1 MPGHDHGPVAAH
13 RDDQKL
19 GGPVAIEQPPGEPGG
34 RGAGEQEGQI
44 LIAHLHDVGAGG
56 GPLRGGAR
64 GPAIG
69 RHRRPGV
76 GVIAGDNVTPVARG
90 FRQPQHLFAAGRE
103 HHAEGA
109 DVHGG
114 AALGEPQS
122 PHIPAEV
129 ELVAGGSLG
138 VERGQRPAGGLARG
152 SREDHLDAVVL
163 QVCADEG
170 AVVVRSD
177 LRHQRRALPEPA
189 ERDGDIGRA
198 APGVDGELV
207 VALAGDH
214 IHERLAD
221 DSDHAIIP
229 PDGAQALPDAGTAS
243 APTPVNSPHPDRSSR

>member
-1 MPGHDHGPVAAH
+1 M
-13 RDDQKL
+13 
-19 GGPVAIEQPPGEPGG
+19 
-34 RGAGEQEGQI
+34 
-44 LIAHLHDVGAGG
+44 
-56 GPLRGGAR
+56 
-64 GPAIG
+64 
-69 RHRRPGV
+69 
-76 GVIAGDNVTPVARG
+76 
-90 FRQPQHLFAAGRE
+90 
-103 HHAEGA
+103 
-109 DVHGG
+109 HGG

-129 ELVAGGSLG
+129 ELIAGGPVG

-152 SREDHLDAVVL
+152 AGQNHVDAVAL
-163 QVCADEG
+163 QVGADKG
-170 AVVVRSD
+170 AVVVGPD

-198 APGVDGELV
+198 APWVDGELV

-229 PDGAQALPDAGTAS
+229 LRWAQALPDAGTAS